1 LLAKNELRKPG
12 GHNMCWHA
20 FSDGTTIGTR
30 GSENGIVVLD
40 EEHEAGARITL
51 EEDCK
56 HAPWSITCGVYW
68 LMFHTRFFG
77 DRLTAE
83 AEYASMKSALD
94 AIMSQLDPADFAG
107 LARSAGDFVDRF
119 P

>member
-1 LLAKNELRKPG
+1 MA
-12 GHNMCWHA
+12 WHA

-30 GSENGIVVLD
+30 GSEAGIIVLD
-40 EEHEAGARITL
+40 EELPEGARITL
-51 EEDCK
+51 EEDARV
-56 HAPWSITCGVYW
+56 APWSITCGVYW

-83 AEYASMKSALD
+83 AEYASMKSALED
-94 AIMSQLDPADFAG
+94 LMSQLNSADLAG
-107 LARSAGDFVDRF
+107 QGRLAGDFVDRF

>member
-1 LLAKNELRKPG
+1 MA
-12 GHNMCWHA
+12 WHA

-30 GSENGIVVLD
+30 GSEHGIVVLD

-51 EEDCK
+51 EEDGAI
-56 HAPWSITCGVYW
+56 APWSITCGVYG
-68 LMFHTRFFG
+68 LMFHTRFFA

-94 AIMSQLDPADFAG
+94 DIMSQLDPADFAG
-107 LARSAGDFVDRF
+107 LARLAGDFVDRF